1 MKNYTRPVKK
11 RWFKCF
17 IIMILSLGILGFLM
31 NYIVY
36 KKTDKTLMKYFSKEE
51 VDVIKETMYEDGQQV
66 IIDDYTITLERICY
80 DRTGRK
86 GKLMFSVVRDGYNML
101 EEYTSPSE
109 LSARFVFGEDGR
121 FEFFFDIRESG
132 AIISEVEIEKYE
144 NIMYIYYDFRA
155 SGNIHDTIYL
165 DDSYNNNGEKNP
177 DLASASFQLKESSL
191 PLTCK

>member
-1 MKNYTRPVKK
+1 
-11 RWFKCF
+11 
-17 IIMILSLGILGFLM
+17 MILSLGILGFLM

-86 GKLMFSVVRDGYNML
+86 GKLMFSVIRDGYNML

-109 LSARFVFGEDGR
+109 LWQDLYL
-121 FEFFFDIRESG
+121 
-132 AIISEVEIEKYE
+132 EKME
-144 NIMYIYYDFRA
+144 GLN
-155 SGNIHDTIYL
+155 
-165 DDSYNNNGEKNP
+165 
-177 DLASASFQLKESSL
+177 SSL
-191 PLTCK
+191 ISGKVEQ